1 MRRSHLHS
9 LLALSLSFGL
19 LGCSPELVARPVTG
33 DPNDQAS
40 LVSNNTAGFV
50 GNVRVPVE
58 LISNNA
64 GGLISNNAGGLISN
78 NAGGYRISALAE
90 QALANSLIY
99 LLNPDEKFYN
109 NLKGERIVATTDA
122 KGAYRLPTVLP
133 TDKQVI
139 VSAMLSGNRRMVG
152 YTFTQKGEN
161 RVDVSVAS
169 TYVTEFFRAQAK
181 KAGRTMADYPGALD
195 KLPGLV
201 AETQKLLDNGTLP
214 IPDLTIGQ
222 ADAMNKVYLAA
233 FGSRSKALSDGWA
246 DLLGRRLVA
255 LSTAAGNYAL
265 GVLQDSGPAT
275 GLGLHLPSG
284 VACDSQGNLFIAE
297 KNHHGI
303 RWVKPD
309 GSSTFIGG
317 FMGDGSVTLPELSP
331 DGAPFSETLLPAV
344 HDVTC
349 DPKGNVIVTLQGGS
363 MPTNVLVFLCR
374 ESGNYYGRMN
384 LAAGH
389 SYILGDPAGEF
400 GHSDG
405 PIGEATFNAVAGVTT
420 DDQGNLYL
428 ADRRNNL
435 IRRVDVGTGQVSTV
449 AGIKSFDAKKK
460 STIPAEL
467 RVGYATPEQEAT
479 AAVIHRPFDVA
490 WRKGA
495 NGLDHLYVWEGSNPD
510 ETDPDIKALGNAIR
524 EITFDPLQ
532 PSEGT
537 IRFLMG
543 GQDKRGLGGDGGPAK
558 DALLNLVD
566 PFNTPEVPYGGL
578 AVSKD
583 GRYLYFNDSLNRRVR
598 VIDLQTGL
606 VDTAAGGG
614 GQEGDAEAREALLK
628 DVSGLAMGPNGEVYF
643 CDSVNH
649 VVRKLNR
656 QFGF

>member
-19 LGCSPELVARPVTG
+19 LGCSPEMVARPVTG

-90 QALANSLIY
+90 QPLANSLVY

-109 NLKGERIVATTDA
+109 DLKGERIVATTDA
-122 KGAYRLPTVLP
+122 NGAYRLPTVLP

-152 YTFTQKGEN
+152 YTFTQQGEN

-195 KLPGLV
+195 KLPALV

-265 GVLQDSGPAT
+265 GVLQEPGAAT
-275 GLGLHLPSG
+275 SLGLHLPTG
-284 VACDSQGNLFIAE
+284 VACDAQGNLFIAE

-317 FMGDGSVTLPELSP
+317 FRGDGSVTLPELSP
-331 DGAPFSETLLPAV
+331 DGVTFAETLLPAV
-344 HDVTC
+344 QDVTC

-374 ESGNYYGRMN
+374 VPGDYYGRTG
-384 LAAGH
+384 LLAGH
-389 SYILGDPAGEF
+389 SYLLGDATGKRGHNDGALAGA
-400 GHSDG
+400 S
-405 PIGEATFNAVAGVTT
+405 FNAVAGVTT

-428 ADRRNNL
+428 ADRLNNL
-435 IRRVDVGTGQVSTV
+435 IRRIDVAFGTVSTV
-449 AGIKSFDAKKK
+449 AGIKRFTGTTA
-460 STIPAEL
+460 TIADPQGYDTAEQ
-467 RVGYATPEQEAT
+467 RAQEAI
-479 AAVIHRPFDVA
+479 IHRPFDVA

-495 NGLDHLYVWEGSNPD
+495 NGLEHLYVWEGTNPN
-510 ETDPDIKALGNAIR
+510 EADPDVQALGNAIR
-524 EITFDPLQ
+524 EITFDPQQ

-543 GQDKRGLGGDGGPAK
+543 GPGKRGFGGDGGLAQ

-566 PFNTPEVPYGGL
+566 PLVPNVPYGGL
-578 AVSKD
+578 AVSQD
-583 GRYLYFNDSLNRRVR
+583 GRYLYFNDAINCRVR

-614 GQEGDAEAREALLK
+614 GKEGDAEAREALLK
-628 DVSGLAMGPNGEVYF
+628 DVSGLATGPNGEVFF